1 MTAVVLSPYSSDWPV
16 LFQRVREEV
25 LGAFAPQP
33 VRVEHIG
40 STSVPGLSAK
50 PVIDMLLG
58 AASLAQIEAGIGA
71 LERLGYVYRRA
82 YETELPM
89 RRYFV
94 KAPADSLRV
103 HLHGVVVGSPLW
115 REHLAFRDALRAD
128 DRLRDEYRTLK
139 QALAR
144 THARDKAAYTEA
156 KGPFIRAVL
165 ARHESPISE

>member
-1 MTAVVLSPYSSDWPV
+1 MAAVVLSPYSGDWP
-16 LFQRVREEV
+16 LMFRRLRDEA
-25 LGAFAPQP
+25 LAACAPLAM
-33 VRVEHIG
+33 RIEHIG
-40 STSVPGLSAK
+40 STSVPGLCAK

-58 AASLAQIEAGIGA
+58 AASLAEIETRVGA
-71 LERLGYVYRRA
+71 LEAIGYVYRRE
-82 YETELPM
+82 YETQLPM

-94 KAPADSLRV
+94 KAPADGLCV
-103 HLHGVVVGSPLW
+103 HLHGVVVGSALW

-128 DRLRDEYRTLK
+128 DRLRDEYQTLK

-165 ARHESPISE
+165 ARNESAVSE